1 MVKKGD
7 QSESDDDMT
16 KSPSVTAASDP
27 TKKDSK
33 RKLFSEKPYFAWM
46 KRRKSRN
53 MEIEKK
59 ELNALESFQ
68 ESIMSKNKEKN
79 ESKNTT
85 ADDLFGKMVG
95 EDLKALPPI
104 SKSQARNEI

>member
-1 MVKKGD
+1 
-7 QSESDDDMT
+7 
-16 KSPSVTAASDP
+16 
-27 TKKDSK
+27 
-33 RKLFSEKPYFAWM
+33 M

-79 ESKNTT
+79 KSKNTT

-104 SKSQARNEI
+104 SK

>member
-1 MVKKGD
+1 
-7 QSESDDDMT
+7 
-16 KSPSVTAASDP
+16 
-27 TKKDSK
+27 
-33 RKLFSEKPYFAWM
+33 M

-68 ESIMSKNKEKN
+68 ESIMGKNKEKN